1 MCTDKQYLLDVKE
14 YFLCL
19 VDILILVVFQSKWV
33 KISHLSNNLFLM
45 FKSALQNLDAF
56 TVAIHKMTL
65 QLKSVS
71 LKGLTF

>member
-1 MCTDKQYLLDVKE
+1 MCTDKQYLLYVKE
-14 YFLCL
+14 YFICL
-19 VDILILVVFQSKWV
+19 VDILILAVFQSKWV
-33 KISHLSNNLFLM
+33 KISYLSNNLFLI

-56 TVAIHKMTL
+56 TVAVHKMTL